1 MRDAATWFG
10 NYSQDHQHPTNRLI
24 HWICVPAITWCAIAL
39 IWLIPVPSVIGRPG
53 LWAVV
58 AMFLAFLFYYYRLSR
73 RIGLAMALVFI
84 ALGVI
89 TELLF
94 RSLGASG
101 LAWLAVGVFVAA
113 WIGQFV
119 GHAIEGRR
127 PSFFTDLQYLLIG
140 PAWLMSKAMRRAGF
154 SYETPKDHA

>member
-1 MRDAATWFG
+1 MRDATTWFG
-10 NYSQDHQHPTNRLI
+10 NYSKDHQNPTNTLI

-39 IWLIPVPSVIGRPG
+39 IWLIPVPPMIGRPG

-58 AMFLAFLFYYYRLSR
+58 AMFLAFLFYYFRLSR

-84 ALGVI
+84 VLGLVTEGLYRALGP
-89 TELLF
+89 
-94 RSLGASG
+94 AG

-140 PAWLMSKAMRRAGF
+140 PAWLMSKAMRRFGV
-154 SYETPKDHA
+154 SY